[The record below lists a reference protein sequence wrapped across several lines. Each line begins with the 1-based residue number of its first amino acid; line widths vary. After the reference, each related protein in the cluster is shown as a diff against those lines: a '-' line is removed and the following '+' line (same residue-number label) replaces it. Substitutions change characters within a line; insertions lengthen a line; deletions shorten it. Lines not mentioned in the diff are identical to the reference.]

1 MSDFLNTFL
10 TTPDYW
16 PLAFGLIPLLVLI
29 GIVYYKNRKAMKIWF
44 APGEYGFFLPEVKLV
59 MRGVA
64 AVCILLALL
73 GPYWGRTEQEV
84 PIRGREVYVLIDVS
98 ASMNCED
105 IAPSRL
111 QKVKREVKKMIG
123 QMNGDRVGL
132 IVFTSDAYVQC
143 PLTSDLNA
151 ANLFLD
157 LVGTAQF
164 SNSGTNFREALQT
177 ALTRF
182 QEAEDS
188 LEVNKKL
195 SRSIVLI
202 SDGEDF
208 GDTYTSVVGR
218 LKDSG
223 ITVFT
228 VGVGTYAGA
237 QVPEYRNGQKVGLK
251 KAEDGSPAISQL
263 KDETLQDIASS
274 FNTEYL
280 AIDDQFDN
288 LDPVLDQIKLLS
300 SQELDREKRLA
311 EVNQYQIFLAIGVVL
326 LIISMFWMP
335 YSTKRRNG
343 SKAE

>member
-1 MSDFLNTFL
+1 MIDFLNTFL
-10 TTPDYW
+10 TSPDDW
-16 PLAFGLIPLLVLI
+16 PWAFLLIPLLVLI

-44 APGEYGFFLPEVKLV
+44 TPDEYGFFLPEVKLV

-64 AVCILLALL
+64 ALCIVAALL
-73 GPYWGRTEQEV
+73 GPYWGRTEQEI

-177 ALTRF
+177 ALVRF

-208 GDTYTSVVGR
+208 GETYSSVIGR
-218 LKDSG
+218 LKDNN

-237 QVPEYRNGQKVGLK
+237 QVPDYRNGQKVGFK

-263 KDETLQDIASS
+263 KDETLQDIAGS
-274 FNTEYL
+274 FDTEYL
-280 AIDDQFDN
+280 PIDDQFDN

-311 EVNQYQIFLAIGVVL
+311 EVNQYQIFLAIGVFL
-326 LIISMFWMP
+326 LIISLFWMP
-335 YSTKRRNG
+335 YSTKRRER
-343 SKAE
+343 KQE

>member
-1 MSDFLNTFL
+1 MSDFLRTFL
-10 TTPDYW
+10 ITPDFW
-16 PLAFGLIPLLVLI
+16 PFVFVLLPVAVLVGVI
-29 GIVYYKNRKAMKIWF
+29 YYKSRRAMRIWF
-44 APGEYGFFLPEVKLV
+44 AHEDYTFFLPEAKLL
-59 MRGVA
+59 MRGFA
-64 AVCILLALL
+64 ALLFVIALL

-105 IAPSRL
+105 IQPTRL
-111 QKVKREVKKMIG
+111 QKVKRDLKKMIS
-123 QMNGDRVGL
+123 QMSGDRVGI

-177 ALTRF
+177 ALIRF
-182 QEAEDS
+182 TEAEDS
-188 LEVNKKL
+188 LEINRKL

-208 GDTYTSVVGR
+208 GENYTSVVAR
-218 LKDSG
+218 LKDHG

-237 QVPEYRNGQKVGLK
+237 QVPEYQNGQKVGYK
-251 KAEDGSPAISQL
+251 HGRDGSPAISQL
-263 KDETLQDIASS
+263 KDETLQDIANS
-274 FNTEYL
+274 FNTMYT
-280 AIDDQFDN
+280 AVDDQFDN
-288 LDPVLDQIKLLS
+288 LDPVLDQIKVLS
-300 SQELDREKRLA
+300 SQELDRERRLA
-311 EVNQYQIFLAIGVVL
+311 EVNQYQWFLLAG
-326 LIISMFWMP
+326 IILFILSFFWMP
-335 YSTKRRNG
+335 YSASKRSG
-343 SKAE
+343 KQE